1 MSLSHIH
8 GILNIFI
15 KCHFSR
21 MRTSIKLGLCV
32 NILIAELRGMF
43 VAHHGGPSGCGRSIL
58 GSDRG
63 HPANTVHKV
72 TT

>member
-43 VAHHGGPSGCGRSIL
+43 VAHWWTIWLRSQHLGFGSRPSCQYC
-58 GSDRG
+58 
-63 HPANTVHKV
+63 T
-72 TT
+72 